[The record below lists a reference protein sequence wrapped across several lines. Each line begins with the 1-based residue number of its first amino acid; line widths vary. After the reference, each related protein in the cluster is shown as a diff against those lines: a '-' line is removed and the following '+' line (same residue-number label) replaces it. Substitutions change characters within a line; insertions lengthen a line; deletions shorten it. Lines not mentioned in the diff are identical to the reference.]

1 MVEVISKRRRHNVQ
15 SSEISVPLALNATK
29 GLIATCQTLRRCL
42 RTNALRCAAFVISL
56 VAITVLAGCAA
67 RFDLQGH
74 RGARGLA
81 PENTLTAFSKA
92 MEVGVSTLELD
103 VGITRD
109 GVMVIS
115 HDRYLNPDI
124 TRDAQGVFLSER
136 GPIIASL
143 TFAELQRYDV
153 GRQNPA
159 SAYAKSFPQQR
170 GIDGERVPTLASLF
184 DLVAKRG
191 ATDVRF
197 NIETKISP
205 NAATETLAPEPFVR
219 ALIAEIRK
227 AGLTR
232 RATIQSFDW
241 RTLQIA
247 QREAPEIV
255 TVYLTSQ
262 QGANDMVQV
271 GKPGAS
277 PWLAGFDVDDYGGSV
292 PKLVKAAGGTVWS
305 PNFKD
310 VTEALAREAQAMGLK
325 IVPWTVNDET
335 DLVRLLDWKVDGIIT
350 DYPDRLRSL
359 MQVREMALPRQ
370 YPPRQE

>member
-1 MVEVISKRRRHNVQ
+1 MTRFKIAVIGAAL
-15 SSEISVPLALNATK
+15 LAL
-29 GLIATCQTLRRCL
+29 
-42 RTNALRCAAFVISL
+42 S
-56 VAITVLAGCAA
+56 GCAT
-67 RFDLQGH
+67 RFDLQAH
-74 RGARGLA
+74 RGGRGLA
-81 PENTLTAFSKA
+81 PENTLTSFSKA
-92 MEVGVSTLELD
+92 LEIGVSTLELD
-103 VGITRD
+103 VGITKD

-124 TRDAQGVFLSER
+124 TRDAQGKFLAER
-136 GPIIASL
+136 GPTIASL
-143 TFAELQRYDV
+143 NFSELQRYDV

-159 SAYAKSFPQQR
+159 SNYAKSFPQQQ
-170 GIDGERVPTLASLF
+170 GTDSGRVPPLASLF

-197 NIETKISP
+197 NIETKLSP
-205 NAATETLAPEPFVR
+205 NAAAETLAPEPFVR

-227 AGLTR
+227 AGLSH

-255 TVYLTSQ
+255 TVHLTSQ
-262 QGANDMVQV
+262 QGAGDMVQV

-277 PWLAGFDVDDYGGSV
+277 PWLAGLDVDDFAGSV

-310 VTEALAREAQAMGLK
+310 VTEVLVREAQSLGLK
-325 IVPWTVNDET
+325 VVPWTVNDEV
-335 DLVRLLDWKVDGIIT
+335 DLARLLDWKVDGLIT
-350 DYPDRLRSL
+350 DYPDRLRAL
-359 MQVREMALPRQ
+359 MKARGMALPMQ
-370 YPPRQE
+370 YLATK